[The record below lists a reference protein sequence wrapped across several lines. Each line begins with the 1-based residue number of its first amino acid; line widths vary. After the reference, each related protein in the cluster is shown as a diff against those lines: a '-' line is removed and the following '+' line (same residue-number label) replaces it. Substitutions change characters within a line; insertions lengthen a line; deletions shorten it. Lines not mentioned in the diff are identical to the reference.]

1 MPKKPKLDGTE
12 SFIQEI
18 KNLASD
24 STSGWGW
31 LMVFASAP
39 FLFFGMIFETT
50 FDWAIFAS
58 YVGGT
63 LAVVGFVW
71 AAFRG

>member
-1 MPKKPKLDGTE
+1 MSKKHKLDGTE
-12 SFIQEI
+12 PFIETI
-18 KNLASD
+18 KSMIED
-24 STSGWGW
+24 KDMWGW